1 MRGGCKQ
8 LAASGLHGALQPRC
22 LRHQCHVQV
31 LHRPR
36 GALATCHAW
45 KTIVGDLG
53 ALPFGGRRHVAAGG
67 ECADLE
73 VRCQEVV
80 AGCLGT
86 HGQKEE
92 GREGGDMS
100 GERERR
106 ERDNRLQGEGQK
118 RRKAREGK
126 KDQGREEWRGGEER
140 PEVRIEKC
148 ERSEK
153 KRGKEER
160 EGDLV
165 CVALMPG
172 DTTTFEDGQKR
183 RRRDEW
189 RETRECDKWLKKRC
203 KKMGKSG
210 RYSEKEERVRRR
222 MWEFGE
228 SREEER

>member
-8 LAASGLHGALQPRC
+8 LAACGLHGALQPRC

-100 GERERR
+100 GEREREESETIDCR
-106 ERDNRLQGEGQK
+106 ERGK
-118 RRKAREGK
+118 KEGK
-126 KDQGREEWRGGEER
+126 RERERKTREEKSGEE
-140 PEVRIEKC
+140 E
-148 ERSEK
+148 
-153 KRGKEER
+153 KRGQ
-160 EGDLV
+160 
-165 CVALMPG
+165 M
-172 DTTTFEDGQKR
+172 
-183 RRRDEW
+183 
-189 RETRECDKWLKKRC
+189 
-203 KKMGKSG
+203 
-210 RYSEKEERVRRR
+210 
-222 MWEFGE
+222 
-228 SREEER
+228 